1 MAEETKKSSK
11 VALVG
16 NSKRMTAVW
25 YGFPFALV
33 AAMGSGYLK
42 LDPEHIK
49 PFWDFIQWVLITFV
63 GGESARAGIADAMKV
78 LGEYKVKVAET
89 QSGFTHTSGYLQN
102 LGEAKEG
109 PKSPP
114 TGVNNGS
121 A

>member
-1 MAEETKKSSK
+1 MAEETKKTSK

-16 NSKRMTAVW
+16 DSKRMTAVW

-33 AAMGSGYLK
+33 AALGSGYLK
-42 LDPEHIK
+42 LDPTHIK

-89 QSGFTHTSGYLQN
+89 QNAITHTSGFMHP
-102 LGEAKEG
+102 LGSGDIEPAPGADNE
-109 PKSPP
+109 
-114 TGVNNGS
+114 S